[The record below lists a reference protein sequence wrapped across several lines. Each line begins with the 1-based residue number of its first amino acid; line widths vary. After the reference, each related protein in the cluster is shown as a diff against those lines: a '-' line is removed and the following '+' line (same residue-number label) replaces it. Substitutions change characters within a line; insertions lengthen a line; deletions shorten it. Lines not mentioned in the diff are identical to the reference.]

1 MDDEDAGEGV
11 GTKGVAGRASR
22 PSLNGAEVERPL
34 AGLRRVP
41 REPLGGAATPSHQV
55 RGPTTMTSTGCRP
68 YGMPISARIFTRR
81 SNCHASRSC
90 GFAVSS
96 TFGSFEHSAAEMV

>member
-1 MDDEDAGEGV
+1 
-11 GTKGVAGRASR
+11 
-22 PSLNGAEVERPL
+22 
-34 AGLRRVP
+34 
-41 REPLGGAATPSHQV
+41 
-55 RGPTTMTSTGCRP
+55 MTSTGCRP